1 MLTEILMF
9 FAYDTVYT
17 MSEPNAFLT
26 DERRA
31 VLTGDYGGSENV
43 ERTHKSRIRQR
54 ANSAISEL
62 IEVAQSPVIENA
74 DVFDPAEI
82 GTLLFWIMH
91 DPSQTTTG
99 GLVGEVEDESL
110 PTVDYTDKF
119 EQYRRAVHSEVAQ
132 EIMKIDHPERGRF
145 DD

>member
-1 MLTEILMF
+1 
-9 FAYDTVYT
+9 
-17 MSEPNAFLT
+17 MSEPNTFLT

-31 VLTGDYGGSENV
+31 VLTGDYDGSESV

-54 ANSAISEL
+54 ARSAISEL
-62 IEVAQSPVIENA
+62 IEVAQSPEIENSE
-74 DVFDPAEI
+74 VFSPSQI

-91 DPSQTTTG
+91 DPAETTSPSG
-99 GLVGEVEDESL
+99 GLLGLGIHEDTEYS
-110 PTVDYTDKF
+110 DEF
-119 EQYRRAVHSEVAQ
+119 EQYRRAVHSEVGQ

>member
-1 MLTEILMF
+1 
-9 FAYDTVYT
+9 

-31 VLTGDYGGSENV
+31 VLAGDYDGSESV

-54 ANSAISEL
+54 ARSAIEEL
-62 IEVAQSPVIENA
+62 IEVAQSPVIENS
-74 DVFDPAEI
+74 DVFSPSQI

-91 DPSQTTTG
+91 DPAETTTPSG
-99 GLVGEVEDESL
+99 GLLGLGIHEDTEYS
-110 PTVDYTDKF
+110 DDF
-119 EQYRRAVHSEVAQ
+119 IQYQRAVHSEVAQ
-132 EIMKIDHPERGRF
+132 EIMKIDHPEQGRF

>member
-1 MLTEILMF
+1 MGEI
-9 FAYDTVYT
+9 
-17 MSEPNAFLT
+17 PNAFLT

-31 VLTGDYGGSENV
+31 VLTGDYEGSESV
-43 ERTHKSRIRQR
+43 ERTHKSRIRRR
-54 ANSAISEL
+54 ARSAISEL
-62 IEVAQSPVIENA
+62 IEVAQSPVIENSE
-74 DVFDPAEI
+74 VFDPSEI

-91 DPSQTTTG
+91 DTSQTTGG
-99 GLVGEVEDESL
+99 GLIGEIEDESL
-110 PTVDYTDKF
+110 PTVDYTDEF